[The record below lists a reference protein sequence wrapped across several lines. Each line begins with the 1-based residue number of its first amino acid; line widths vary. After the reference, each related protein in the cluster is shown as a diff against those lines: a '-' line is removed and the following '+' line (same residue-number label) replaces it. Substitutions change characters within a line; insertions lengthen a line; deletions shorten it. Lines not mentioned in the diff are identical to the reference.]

1 MDKPEVLRCLA
12 VPDYYSDKEL
22 AVVNDALKLCDVETV
37 GLLRHS
43 SAVATAF
50 AHSQGG
56 VDAASTNKGFQPF
69 PIYSQCSCR
78 EGFAVCG
85 LR

>member
-1 MDKPEVLRCLA
+1 M
-12 VPDYYSDKEL
+12 PDYYSDKEL

-56 VDAASTNKGFQPF
+56 VDAAQTKEFQLFIAF
-69 PIYSQCSCR
+69 PHLESMKLR

>member
-56 VDAASTNKGFQPF
+56 VDAASTNKGIPALPHLQ
-69 PIYSQCSCR
+69 SMKLR